1 MVFAC
6 STVSEYA
13 CKSVGPGRPRAD
25 CWPATVADLFNFIL
39 PFLKSDLHCT
49 AVVMVKTPSRLRAC
63 VVRRVSFCFAHLFVC
78 VCVCVRVRVCVCRVR
93 VSLLGLGSVCQ
104 ALALCNGSA
113 YDVLF
118 ETLRPYEQ
126 EYTRRRRKG
135 VDQLRNHIS
144 CTPALT
150 PHPPAAG
157 EHS

>member
-49 AVVMVKTPSRLRAC
+49 AVVMVKTPSRLHACARCVERVVLLRSPVC
-63 VVRRVSFCFAHLFVC
+63 VVC
-78 VCVCVRVRVCVCRVR
+78 V
-93 VSLLGLGSVCQ
+93 VSLLGLRSACQ

>member
-1 MVFAC
+1 
-6 STVSEYA
+6 
-13 CKSVGPGRPRAD
+13 
-25 CWPATVADLFNFIL
+25 VADLFNFIL

-63 VVRRVSFCFAHLFVC
+63 VVWSVSFCFAHLC
-78 VCVCVRVRVCVCRVR
+78 VCVSCVCRVR
-93 VSLLGLGSVCQ
+93 VSLLGLRSVCQ

-144 CTPALT
+144 CTPAL
-150 PHPPAAG
+150 PSPPPG
-157 EHS
+157 ERSTQLK

>member
-63 VVRRVSFCFAHLFVC
+63 VVRRVSFCFAHLC
-78 VCVCVRVRVCVCRVR
+78 VCVSCACVIAWVGFGLPGVGAVQWIGVR
-93 VSLLGLGSVCQ
+93 
-104 ALALCNGSA
+104 
-113 YDVLF
+113 
-118 ETLRPYEQ
+118 RP
-126 EYTRRRRKG
+126 
-135 VDQLRNHIS
+135 L
-144 CTPALT
+144 
-150 PHPPAAG
+150 
-157 EHS
+157 